1 MKNVFTIMRKEF
13 ARFFKDKRLVLGTLI
28 LPGVLIFAVYTLMG
42 SAFND
47 STQTYTVKV
56 VHSSSAFVQMFE
68 TGDGGESVFS
78 FEEAEEEDADA
89 ICESIRSGDTDA
101 LVVLPENFDEIL
113 AEGQFLPMAA
123 APEIQIYYNSTENAS
138 YSAYNSI
145 RSVLTAVETAAGSL
159 YSINFTGG
167 GDVTTAQE
175 ASAEYYAM
183 LLPFLVL
190 VFLYSGCMGIA
201 PESIAGE
208 KERGTIATLLVTPIR
223 RSELVVG
230 KILSLS
236 ALSVLSAVSSFIG
249 TFLSLP
255 KLMGQGYGDAFAA
268 YSVGQYFA
276 LFAVMIT
283 AVLLIVTLI
292 SILSSLA
299 RSVKEA
305 TTYAVPLMIL
315 VMLVGVSSMFF
326 GAGGTAWPVF
336 LIPVY
341 NIVQVMAEIFSLR
354 FSVVHFLITVASN
367 LVYVV
372 LLVLLLAKM
381 FNNEKII
388 FNK

>member
-28 LPGVLIFAVYTLMG
+28 LPGVLIFALYTLMG

-47 STQTYTVKV
+47 SAQTYSVKV
-56 VHSSSAFVQMFE
+56 VHSSAAFIQMFE
-68 TGDGGESVFS
+68 AAEGEDKIFQ
-78 FEEAEEEDADA
+78 FEEASENEIGAVQD
-89 ICESIRSGDTDA
+89 SIRKGETDA
-101 LVVLPENFDEIL
+101 LVVLPENFDAIL
-113 AEGQFLPMAA
+113 AGGQFVPSIE
-123 APEIQIYYNSTENAS
+123 APEIQIFYDSTETSS
-138 YSAYNSI
+138 YNAYNAI
-145 RSVLTAVETAAGSL
+145 VSVLTAFESAYGSL

-167 GDVTTAQE
+167 GDLTTAQE

-190 VFLYSGCMGIA
+190 IFLYSGCMGIA

-268 YSVGQYFA
+268 YSIGQYLA
-276 LFAVMIT
+276 LFAVMIS
-283 AVLLIVTLI
+283 AVVLIVSLI

-326 GAGGTAWPVF
+326 GTGGASWPVF

-341 NIVQVMAEIFSLR
+341 NIVQVMAEIFSMQ
-354 FSVVHFLITVASN
+354 FSAIHFLITVASN
-367 LVYVV
+367 LVYVI

-381 FNNEKII
+381 FNSEKIV

>member
-1 MKNVFTIMRKEF
+1 MKNVLTIMRKEF

-89 ICESIRSGDTDA
+89 ICESIRSGDVDA
-101 LVVLPENFDEIL
+101 LVVLPENFDAIL
-113 AEGQFLPMAA
+113 AGGQFLPSGS
-123 APEIQIYYNSTENAS
+123 APEIQIFYDSTETSS
-138 YSAYNSI
+138 YSAYNAI
-145 RSVLTAVETAAGSL
+145 ASVLTAFESAYGSL

-167 GDVTTAQE
+167 GDLTSAQE

-326 GAGGTAWPVF
+326 GAGGAAWPVF